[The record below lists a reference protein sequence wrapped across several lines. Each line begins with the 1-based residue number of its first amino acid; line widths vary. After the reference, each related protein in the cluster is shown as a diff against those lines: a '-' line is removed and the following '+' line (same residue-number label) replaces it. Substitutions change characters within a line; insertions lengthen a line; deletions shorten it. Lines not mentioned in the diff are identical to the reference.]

1 MTNESRHIVGTADLK
16 VSAVYDFDSEKA
28 GLPGF
33 WRGTVVAYFGGT
45 TLKAEA
51 KGRGYNRAMA
61 MALVE
66 LGTAA
71 VSAFPPE
78 MP

>member
-1 MTNESRHIVGTADLK
+1 MIEGRHIVGTADLK
-16 VSAVYDFDSEKA
+16 VSAVYDFDSDKA

-33 WRGTVVAYFGGT
+33 WKGQVTAYFGGV

-71 VSAFPPE
+71 LSAFPPE
-78 MP
+78 ATK